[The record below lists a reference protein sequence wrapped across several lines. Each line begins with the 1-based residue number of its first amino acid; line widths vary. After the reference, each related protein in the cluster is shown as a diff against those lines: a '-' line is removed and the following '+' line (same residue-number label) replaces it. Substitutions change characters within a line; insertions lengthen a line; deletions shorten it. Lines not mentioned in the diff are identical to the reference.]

1 MGISYTAS
9 YGKNAIIRALF
20 LLGILMVMLGGQAQA
35 DETSL
40 TVENVSVDVTAE
52 NSVAARD
59 KAFEEA
65 QLKAF
70 KMLADRL
77 VSEGKISGYRT
88 PDPIT
93 IGTMV
98 KDFEVTNEKL
108 SAVRYVG
115 TYTFRFRE
123 AAVKKY
129 FSLSSLDI
137 AGSSSPTTPS
147 GENTETATAQPL
159 LVLPFYRVG
168 QSLKVWQEGN
178 LWLQA
183 WGRDLKAGGRAVEI
197 PIGDLM
203 DVADI
208 GETEGVSFSPN
219 GLARMLKRYG
229 AGEAAIIVAAADDR
243 LAAVSGDTSPAT
255 GVLTMTFYRTDRR
268 RAEAVYELAL
278 TPNPGENRA
287 QFFARAVS
295 SAYGVLNGN
304 WKAKTIK
311 AAGGPSKMYIVHIPI
326 KSISQWVKIQQALRG
341 TSGLSQM
348 SVLSLKPREA
358 FVRFSFGGDAAALRE
373 ALANSGMSLGQPYT
387 SSSVPRFSGPGN
399 STTAKE
405 IYDVSVEESKPAS
418 FYRAPE
424 PSAGGAPEQGVHTF

>member
-9 YGKNAIIRALF
+9 YGKNAIIGALF
-20 LLGILMVMLGGQAQA
+20 LLSVLIVLTGTRALAA
-35 DETSL
+35 ENAL
-40 TVENVSVDVTAE
+40 TVENVAVDVTAE

-129 FSLSSLDI
+129 FSLSSLDV
-137 AGSSSPTTPS
+137 AGADPATVSP
-147 GENTETATAQPL
+147 ENTETKTVQPL

-178 LWLQA
+178 IWLQA
-183 WGRDLKAGGRAVEI
+183 WGRDLRAGALPVEV

-208 GETEGVSFSPN
+208 GETQGVSFSPN

-229 AGEAAIIVAAADDR
+229 VGDAAIIVAAADDR
-243 LAAVSGDTSPAT
+243 LAAVTADSSLAS
-255 GVLTMTFYRTDRR
+255 GVLTLTFYRTDRR
-268 RAEAVYELAL
+268 RAEAVYEQAL
-278 TPNPGENRA
+278 TPNPGESRA
-287 QFFARAVS
+287 QFFGRAVA
-295 SAYGVLNGN
+295 SAYAVLNGN

-311 AAGGPSKMYIVHIPI
+311 SAGGPSRMYIVHIPI
-326 KSISQWVKIQQALRG
+326 KSISQWVKVQQALRG

-358 FVRFSFGGDAAALRE
+358 FVRFSFGGDAAALGE
-373 ALANSGMSLGQPYT
+373 ALANSGMVLGQPYT
-387 SSSVPRFSGPGN
+387 NASAPRVSGPGN
-399 STTAKE
+399 STTGKE
-405 IYDVSVEESKPAS
+405 IYDITVEESRPAS
-418 FYRAPE
+418 FYRPPE
-424 PSAGGAPEQGVHTF
+424 PSAGGTQEQGVHTF

>member
-9 YGKNAIIRALF
+9 YGKNAIIGALF
-20 LLGILMVMLGGQAQA
+20 LLGVLLWTAGGQAHA
-35 DETSL
+35 AETSL

-93 IGTMV
+93 IGSMV

-129 FSLSSLDI
+129 FSLSNLDV
-137 AGSSSPTTPS
+137 AGATPTTSSP
-147 GENTETATAQPL
+147 ENTETKTAQPL

-183 WGRDLKAGGRAVEI
+183 WGRDLKADARPVEI

-219 GLARMLKRYG
+219 GLARMQKRYG
-229 AGEAAIIVAAADDR
+229 AGDAAIIVAAADDR
-243 LAAVSGDTSPAT
+243 LAAIKGDSSPAS
-255 GVLTMTFYRTDRR
+255 GVLTLTFYRTDRR

-278 TPNPGENRA
+278 TPNAGESRA

-311 AAGGPSKMYIVHIPI
+311 AAGGPSRMYVVHIPI
-326 KSISQWVKIQQALRG
+326 KSIAQWVKVQQALRG
-341 TSGLSQM
+341 TSGVSQM

-373 ALANSGMSLGQPYT
+373 ALANSGMTLGEPYT
-387 SSSVPRFSGPGN
+387 STSVPRFSGPGN
-399 STTAKE
+399 STTGKE
-405 IYDVSVEESKPAS
+405 IYDITVEDSRPAS

-424 PSAGGAPEQGVHTF
+424 PSAGGAQEQGVHTF